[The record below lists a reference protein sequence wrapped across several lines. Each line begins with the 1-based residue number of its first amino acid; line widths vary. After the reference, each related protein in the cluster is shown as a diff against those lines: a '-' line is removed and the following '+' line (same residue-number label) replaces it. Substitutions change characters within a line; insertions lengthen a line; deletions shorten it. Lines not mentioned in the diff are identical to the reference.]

1 MKLDSLIDS
10 ACRLP
15 VVGLL
20 VQAILKSTRDL
31 SKDMAASIAFFSF
44 FSLFPLIL
52 GSVAVGSFFLDSAEV
67 KSRLYNLLVNAF
79 PGSSKLVTENIDAL
93 IRLRGA
99 AGLTS
104 IVALLWSAS
113 KMVGAISRGINNALD
128 LRRDH
133 AFYLSPLRNFGLTI
147 AVVLVF
153 LMIAFSPTV
162 GILAELNLD
171 FLGSRM
177 KTALE
182 IAAGHIASFTF
193 TGILLVALYI
203 LIPYERPSWRDLLP
217 GVIVAGLLFELGKKG
232 FLLYVDNV
240 SKLEAIYGSV
250 YSIIVLLLWLYFLA
264 FVLLYG
270 SEIIAVCQVKHEHSE
285 PVKSRTDPQL
295 PV

>member
-20 VQAILKSTRDL
+20 VRAILKSTRDFV
-31 SKDMAASIAFFSF
+31 KDMSASIAFFSF

-128 LRRDH
+128 LKRDH

-147 AVVLVF
+147 AVVLLF

-171 FLGSRM
+171 ILGSRM
-177 KTALE
+177 KTVLE
-182 IAAGHIASFTF
+182 FAAGHITSFAF
-193 TGILLVALYI
+193 TGILLVALYY
-203 LIPYERPSWRDLLP
+203 LIPYKRPSWRDVLP

-232 FLLYVDNV
+232 FLLYVDSV

-270 SEIIAVCQVKHEHSE
+270 SEIIAVCQNTERSNLNDGRKFGIG
-285 PVKSRTDPQL
+285 DG
-295 PV
+295 